1 MSALGDGCASG
12 ETGTVHSV
20 QKMPDQIPDNPGTL
34 VATTSIETI
43 EQVMYRNW
51 IWRNQ
56 FTVDT
61 TMLAGHVFGLIKI
74 HPKNCHAYLAY
85 LANIFLT
92 WTGSMKL
99 RSRFQATFQFG
110 GSFRLGWLPPKF
122 TRAQVQNMPIQ
133 TLTAYPNIDL
143 DPKNTCW
150 MEFQASEERNILFHW
165 MEDLEN
171 DNPETFGGWFVFYV
185 AAPLVI
191 TGGAGSS
198 VTLLVES
205 AGSFNFA
212 QLAPITSITPS
223 ARGILDS
230 DLIFGQVGC
239 EDHARIEAIQIFSN
253 SIKSAPLGWFAAR
266 ASQNG
271 FTRDQTDVVLSDPVR
286 TWVTAVRNDP
296 YTVAEARLI
305 ERPDWDKG
313 NHLHFMPEVL
323 NQQFH
328 VNQEWGSIRNS
339 VPRGFYTNEGTYLSG
354 VTYKYI
360 KSNNIVIAFQ
370 GNKVAATPDE
380 GYTLSSCDISPAT
393 FNFTRAAIQTQTGNT
408 EPVYD
413 NSTMPLA
420 NNESLL
426 GFVSFRN
433 RSCSI
438 QTTQQG
444 TALSK
449 SELQKT
455 NSQLYQLFAGDNPT
469 PLLTIRLTP
478 FGYFTTKGVEAE
490 ALLTGKDLYLRY
502 LQDLPMS
509 TPIPGSYSE
518 AKFLRQAA
526 QCAKRNLSVQEYD
539 DKLWSR
545 F

>member
-12 ETGTVHSV
+12 ETGTVHAV

-122 TRAQVQNMPIQ
+122 TRSQVQNMPIQ

-165 MEDLEN
+165 MEDLDS

-191 TGGAGSS
+191 SGGAGSS

-212 QLAPITSITPS
+212 QLAPITAISPS
-223 ARGILDS
+223 VRGILDS

-239 EDHARIEAIQIFSN
+239 EDNARIEAIQIFAS

-271 FTRDQTDVVLSDPVR
+271 YTRDQTDVILSDPIR
-286 TWVTAVRNDP
+286 TWVTAVRSDP
-296 YTVAEARLI
+296 YVMAQAGRIDAPKWEGKNNI
-305 ERPDWDKG
+305 
-313 NHLHFMPEVL
+313 HFIPNVL

-328 VNQEWGSIRNS
+328 VNQEWGAITIA
-339 VPRGFYTNEGTYLSG
+339 VPPKFYGNEGAHLG
-354 VTYKYI
+354 NVAYKYI
-360 KSNNIVIAFQ
+360 KGNNTTIAFQ
-370 GNKVAATPDE
+370 GTIVKGTPVDN
-380 GYTLSSCDISPAT
+380 YSLLSSSNSNST
-393 FNFTRAAIQTQTGNT
+393 FNFARAGIQTQTGDDQ
-408 EPVYD
+408 PVYD

-433 RSCSI
+433 RSFSI
-438 QTTQQG
+438 QTRQQG
-444 TALSK
+444 TALAA

-478 FGYFTTKGVEAE
+478 FGYFTTRGVEAE

-526 QCAKRNLSVQEYD
+526 QCAKRNISVQEYD